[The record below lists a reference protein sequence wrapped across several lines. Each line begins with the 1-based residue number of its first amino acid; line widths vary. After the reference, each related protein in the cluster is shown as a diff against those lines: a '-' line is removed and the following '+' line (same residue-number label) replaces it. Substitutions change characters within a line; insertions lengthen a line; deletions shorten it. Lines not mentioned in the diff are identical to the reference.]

1 MLEKIDIAYSSG
13 KEKFVRDK
21 KTEDFNLLD
30 FWSWAYSDCIN
41 NTTRGVL
48 AEFLVAKALKI
59 NLDKPRDAWAK
70 YDLTYKKRYGVEVKS
85 ASYHQRWSQK
95 KMSAINYNVS
105 STKAWDEN
113 TNIQE
118 KDSKRQS
125 SFYVLCILAEKNRP
139 LVNPLNI
146 DQWRFW
152 VVPTQFFDKRKRS
165 QTSITYNSL
174 IEEVGESISF
184 KEIKSSV
191 DKLIK
196 SRKIL

>member
-1 MLEKIDIAYSSG
+1 MLEKIDIVYSSG

-70 YDLTYKKRYGVEVKS
+70 YDLTYNGYGVEVKS
-85 ASYHQRWSQK
+85 ASYHQRWSQEK
-95 KMSAINYNVS
+95 ISAISYNIAP
-105 STKAWDEN
+105 TRAWDEN

-125 SFYVLCILAEKNRP
+125 SFYIFCVLDEKTRK

-152 VVPTQFFDKRKRS
+152 VVPTKFLNKRKRS
-165 QTSITYNSL
+165 QKSITYNSL
-174 IEEVGESISF
+174 IKEIGESISF
-184 KEIKSSV
+184 KEIKPTV

>member
-1 MLEKIDIAYSSG
+1 MRCVLEKIDIVYSSG
-13 KEKFVRDK
+13 KEKFVRDG
-21 KTEDFNLLD
+21 KTEDFNLRD

-70 YDLTYKKRYGVEVKS
+70 YDLTYNGYGVEIKS

-95 KMSAINYNVS
+95 KISTIIYNIS

-118 KDSKRQS
+118 KYSKRQS
-125 SFYVLCILAEKNRP
+125 SFYVLCILAEKDRP

-146 DQWRFW
+146 DQ
-152 VVPTQFFDKRKRS
+152 
-165 QTSITYNSL
+165 Y
-174 IEEVGESISF
+174 
-184 KEIKSSV
+184 
-191 DKLIK
+191 
-196 SRKIL
+196 